1 MKQIMVVWSYWVVFF
16 IIGTG
21 LVLLVERKEMVKTP
35 TARQSSNYST
45 ELKVDKNT
53 MKIEGKEWVAAKEQ
67 EKTPPLEE
75 NSQTSKVT
83 ESALEKNK
91 EAHDGN
97 NRLAK
102 DEDKEEKETE
112 KNASQSL
119 KLLEEV
125 ELVNKENKVKKTQ

>member
-21 LVLLVERKEMVKTP
+21 LVLLVERKETVKTP
-35 TARQSSNYST
+35 TVRQSSNYST

-67 EKTPPLEE
+67 EKIPPLEE

-83 ESALEKNK
+83 ERALEKNK
-91 EAHDGN
+91 ETRDGN

-102 DEDKEEKETE
+102 DADKEEKETE
-112 KNASQSL
+112 KNASHSL

-125 ELVNKENKVKKTQ
+125 ELVNKESKVKKTQ